1 MPALLEIFKYK
12 LKYWIYV
19 KKEGIMQYIGLDKL
33 TYEEKSILKSLAEK
47 THQRLKEM
55 LHNQTDL
62 VVHLKE
68 EHKEGA
74 RKEYHVLLR
83 CIAPTKMFESHR
95 AKSWHLNVAA
105 KESFADLMIQIKK
118 AFPKVSL

>member
-1 MPALLEIFKYK
+1 MI
-12 LKYWIYV
+12 
-19 KKEGIMQYIGLDKL
+19 KEGVIQYVGLDKL
-33 TYEEKSILKSLAEK
+33 TYDEKSLLKNLAEK
-47 THQRLKEM
+47 THQRLKEI

-68 EHKEGA
+68 EHKTGT

-83 CIAPTKMFESHR
+83 CTAPTQMFESHR

-105 KESFADLMIQIKK
+105 KEAFDDLMIQIKK
-118 AFPKVSL
+118 TFPRASL

>member
-1 MPALLEIFKYK
+1 M
-12 LKYWIYV
+12 
-19 KKEGIMQYIGLDKL
+19 KKEGIIQYIGLDKL

-68 EHKEGA
+68 EHMFRNSFCLNLKG
-74 RKEYHVLLR
+74 RGCMSLFLRLYDLLLLH
-83 CIAPTKMFESHR
+83 F
-95 AKSWHLNVAA
+95 
-105 KESFADLMIQIKK
+105 Q
-118 AFPKVSL
+118 FP